1 MPPAHLARG
10 RGRTPQVAVGG
21 TLGRSSASAGGLLAC
36 LPDGKGRPRAGLRH
50 IAKAVAP
57 HPRLRLSVTEDR
69 APVLSAVPMDDEVWC
84 ISMDHGGGVLSA
96 GREFGIRRQTLR
108 GGTRGIGYFVTHGFS
123 FYRYG
128 EWPICN
134 L

>member
-1 MPPAHLARG
+1 MARVD
-10 RGRTPQVAVGG
+10 RAQVYA
-21 TLGRSSASAGGLLAC
+21 TA
-36 LPDGKGRPRAGLRH
+36 

-57 HPRLRLSVTEDR
+57 HPRLQHSVTEDR

-96 GREFGIRRQTLR
+96 GREFGIRRKTLR

-123 FYRYG
+123 FYRITAMAYKPTA
-128 EWPICN
+128 EAEHLSTKSIIDIV
-134 L
+134 LQTV